1 MTGIA
6 SYLVF
11 FLIQALIFAVVCLG
25 LNLQWGY
32 TGLFN
37 IGVSGFFLVGAYGFA
52 ILCGPPY
59 ASHLGGF
66 GLPFIVGLLGAVLAA
81 GLIAFIVG
89 IPTLR
94 LREDYLAIVTIG
106 IGSILQLVALNT
118 ASLTGGSQG
127 AASIPRPLPEVLQ
140 GVLGR
145 NLLMLVLMVV
155 VVLVIFGA
163 LEAMVRSPW
172 GRVLKAIREDEEA
185 ASSLGKNPFLF
196 RLQSFVIGSA
206 IMGLGGALYA
216 SFIGFIS
223 PEDFLPILTF
233 QIWTMLIVGGSG
245 NNKGAILGALLMW
258 AVWTLSGSAAQVAA
272 AGNAAGQGRR
282 RADHPDRPG
291 ADADP
296 GVPAARTDRRGGD
309 GLERRAGRP
318 AQADL
323 SGAPRGAPR
332 RVRLFGSSG
341 ADRAQVIRRRAPIA
355 LRSRS
360 TTRR

>member
-1 MTGIA
+1 MSGMT

-11 FLIQALIFAVVCLG
+11 FLIQALVFVVVCLG

-37 IGVSGFFLVGAYGFA
+37 IGVAGFFLVGAYAFA

-66 GLPFIVGLLGAVLAA
+66 ELPYVAGLVGSAGAAA
-81 GLIAFIVG
+81 LIAFVVG

-94 LREDYLAIVTIG
+94 LREDYLAITTIG
-106 IGSILQLVALNT
+106 IASTLQLVALN
-118 ASLTGGSQG
+118 AGWLTGGSQG
-127 AASIPRPLPEVLQ
+127 ATSIPRPFPGLVDT
-140 GVLGR
+140 VFGR
-145 NLLMLVLMVV
+145 NLVMLALLVV
-155 VVLVIFGA
+155 VVVVVYAA

-172 GRVLKAIREDEEA
+172 GRVLKAIREDEVA
-185 ASSLGKNPFLF
+185 ASSLGKNAFGF

-245 NNKGAILGALLMW
+245 NNKGAVLGALIMW
-258 AVWTLSGSAAQVAA
+258 AVWTLSGSAAQFLLPAGLQVKGGAAQIILIGLILMLTLVFRPRGLIGEEAVVSRGAA
-272 AGNAAGQGRR
+272 AAEEVEA
-282 RADHPDRPG
+282 
-291 ADADP
+291 
-296 GVPAARTDRRGGD
+296 
-309 GLERRAGRP
+309 
-318 AQADL
+318 
-323 SGAPRGAPR
+323 
-332 RVRLFGSSG
+332 VR
-341 ADRAQVIRRRAPIA
+341 
-355 LRSRS
+355 
-360 TTRR
+360 